1 MNDKQ
6 QNIVVYEAVEPD
18 FGDVINREKK
28 KGIKGSWLSGL

>member
-18 FGDVINREKK
+18 FGDVINRGKK
-28 KGIKGSWLSGL
+28 KGN